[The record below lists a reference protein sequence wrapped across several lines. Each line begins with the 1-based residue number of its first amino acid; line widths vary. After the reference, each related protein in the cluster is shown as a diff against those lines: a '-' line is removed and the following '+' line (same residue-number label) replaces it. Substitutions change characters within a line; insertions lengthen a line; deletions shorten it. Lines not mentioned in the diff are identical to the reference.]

1 MDLERQTLRRQLVTF
16 LYQANPKLTLA
27 LKNTPQVCPGWLSD
41 FHMEDSVWTH
51 TMLVLQSALD
61 QKDFCLE
68 DIATALVHDFAKPL
82 AARVKPAKKGP
93 GKRMSFA
100 GHGPLGTQSAVDFCL
115 AARKAGLL
123 PLANEDIAR
132 VAAATSNHIAFYG
145 LADAS
150 LALPFCNNDA
160 RLCRTLTRL
169 LYCDMQGSIADTMN
183 PSLLNNLELLAGT
196 RQILK
201 DQAISCGQEGDVT
214 SGPGLHLV
222 CGLPSP
228 AKKRL
233 AQDLARGRRIVTQ
246 ASPKPRKDPSGAS
259 PDGSGAGSMDNLP
272 DNAPACPGVAA
283 DGNGEAHSALVQ
295 QLVFLEPA
303 LRDEGVLFC
312 AGLCTRSQRRELYSL
327 LAQALPGIPVTC
339 TFVLS
344 PLHSWPPSPSC
355 DLAHG
360 LPRPCPELV
369 MPSLLFE
376 PFLDKAR
383 VLLADG
389 E

>member
-61 QKDFCLE
+61 QPDFCLE

-115 AARKAGLL
+115 AARKVGLL
-123 PLANEDIAR
+123 PLANEEIAR

-145 LADAS
+145 LTDAG

-160 RLCRTLTRL
+160 RVCRTLTRL

-183 PSLLNNLELLAGT
+183 PGLLNNLELLAGT

-201 DQAISCGQEGDVT
+201 DQTTLCVHESEERDVT
-214 SGPGLHLV
+214 SGPGLHLI

-233 AQDLARGRRIVTQ
+233 AQDLAQGRHIVTQ
-246 ASPKPRKDPSGAS
+246 VSPMPREEACGAS
-259 PDGSGAGSMDNLP
+259 QDGAMDGLP
-272 DNAPACPGVAA
+272 DNAPVCPSDASN
-283 DGNGEAHSALVQ
+283 GNGEALSALVQ
-295 QLVFLEPA
+295 RLALLEPA
-303 LRDEGVLFC
+303 LRNEGVLFC
-312 AGLCTRSQRRELYSL
+312 ASLCTRSQRRELYSL
-327 LAQALPGIPVTC
+327 IAQALPGIPVTC

-344 PLHSWPPSPSC
+344 PLLSWPPSPSC

-376 PFLDKAR
+376 PFLDRAR
-383 VLLADG
+383 VILVDG